1 MTSNEDI
8 KRQIA
13 LLSGAIQ
20 IHKEQLSLHSKP
32 SHQHQKPF
40 QKRNTTWVRDK
51 KASCLP
57 ASSNQQQSY
66 SFVKTT
72 PYAMSA
78 TSKPTGFVQS
88 QHQKL
93 VNLRVIPDQSIA
105 QTSSNITLQSGQFSQ
120 DNTNTDV
127 GLDQPST
134 TCYTRHNNSLIRL
147 DHAQSFKNNSVNY
160 SKRKLADT
168 SFNPRKA
175 PSMSKN
181 KKLLVRDGML
191 YRSNSRTLISA
202 ALLTSDSKSDGS
214 IHSDWKR
221 NTTNMSY
228 SNPVGNA
235 YENNRHS
242 YIKPNGFGL
251 HKSKT
256 LRRVNINGTEFM
268 TDLSG
273 RKLIRT
279 TDANQGSIKSTPR
292 NVLVNGVQFVRSKRG
307 NLILAKTIQKTRQAS
322 GALSLQNRVSRSSK
336 FKWEKTRWN
345 SAKKKGYCQFYR
357 YGRCDKGDA
366 CRFIHDRRRIALCFS
381 FLKTKTCNDMP
392 DCKLS
397 HEPTDATT
405 PFCVHFERGRCSN
418 EDCHYLHVKLS
429 PGAHVCADFAKQ
441 GYCEKGSMCLQR
453 HIFLCPDY
461 EKNGECPLGEK
472 CRLPHR
478 SKTKPTR
485 PVSYND
491 ASRNGSSALLTE
503 EDTDEELQ
511 LPPRPDFRQ
520 LQLDIQDVSF
530 NSRNHDEK
538 ESMDDE
544 VMKDDD
550 FDSDVDDDSGESDTF
565 ESISNRQDIYTVD
578 ILSDEDSSRYSIDHD
593 DVDD

>member
-1 MTSNEDI
+1 
-8 KRQIA
+8 
-13 LLSGAIQ
+13 
-20 IHKEQLSLHSKP
+20 
-32 SHQHQKPF
+32 
-40 QKRNTTWVRDK
+40 
-51 KASCLP
+51 
-57 ASSNQQQSY
+57 
-66 SFVKTT
+66 
-72 PYAMSA
+72 
-78 TSKPTGFVQS
+78 
-88 QHQKL
+88 
-93 VNLRVIPDQSIA
+93 
-105 QTSSNITLQSGQFSQ
+105 
-120 DNTNTDV
+120 
-127 GLDQPST
+127 
-134 TCYTRHNNSLIRL
+134 
-147 DHAQSFKNNSVNY
+147 
-160 SKRKLADT
+160 
-168 SFNPRKA
+168 
-175 PSMSKN
+175 MSKN

-292 NVLVNGVQFVRSKRG
+292 NVLGQWCSVYLVNSNGKRHVGILQKRRDIASFIDMVR
-307 NLILAKTIQKTRQAS
+307 
-322 GALSLQNRVSRSSK
+322 
-336 FKWEKTRWN
+336 
-345 SAKKKGYCQFYR
+345 
-357 YGRCDKGDA
+357 RCDKGDA